1 MSPLDDP
8 VLNAVFND
16 VEHAGLAAQS
26 LVGNILLEDG
36 IRIRKIL
43 SVTPQRYYKI
53 YPNQRGCRVDILV
66 ETEDNERIIVE
77 VQTTKEPMGTR
88 NLFEAAQIIL
98 ANSPKGT
105 RVRKHNKIM
114 PRIYIINILDFVLRD
129 NHEDAIQPVAI
140 LYTKGTSEVAIPNLR
155 IYNVQLP
162 LFRQKE
168 HDFDK
173 PLDAWLYIL
182 DTAHQKKIP
191 VGEVIAMNA
200 KLKKTVE
207 ADLGLK
213 QFTRQ
218 YARASASA
226 KTQKEWAMYCSE
238 QMRISGMLWAATEDG
253 KKIGIE
259 QGLDQGLEQGLE
271 LGREEGKIE
280 AKQDFVRKMLAQGF
294 PIETVAI
301 CADLTL
307 EEAQKIA
314 DKTA

>member
-1 MSPLDDP
+1 
-8 VLNAVFND
+8 
-16 VEHAGLAAQS
+16 
-26 LVGNILLEDG
+26 
-36 IRIRKIL
+36 
-43 SVTPQRYYKI
+43 
-53 YPNQRGCRVDILV
+53 V
-66 ETEDNERIIVE
+66 ETEDNEKIIIE

-88 NLFEAAQIIL
+88 NLFEAAQIIM

-105 RVRKHNKIM
+105 KVRKHNKIM

-129 NHEDAIQPVAI
+129 SHEDAIQPVGI
-140 LYTKGTSEVAIPNLR
+140 LYTKGTPEVAVPNLR

-162 LFRQKE
+162 LFRVKE

-200 KLKKTVE
+200 KLKRIVE

-213 QFTRQ
+213 QFSRQ

-238 QMRISGMLWAATEDG
+238 MMREQGMIWAATEDG
-253 KKIGIE
+253 IKIGDK
-259 QGLDQGLEQGLE
+259 QGLERGLEQG
-271 LGREEGKIE
+271 REEGRIALLAT
-280 AKQDFVRKMLAQGF
+280 AKNLLALNMAPEQVSQVTGLS
-294 PIETVAI
+294 IAEI
-301 CADLTL
+301 NDTL
-307 EEAQKIA
+307 
-314 DKTA
+314 KTEGSPL